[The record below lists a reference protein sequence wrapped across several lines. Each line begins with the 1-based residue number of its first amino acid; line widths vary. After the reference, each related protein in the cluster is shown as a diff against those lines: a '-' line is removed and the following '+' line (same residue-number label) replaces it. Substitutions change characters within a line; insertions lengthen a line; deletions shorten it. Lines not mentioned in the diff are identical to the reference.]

1 MEFLKVVSFVICV
14 VYALIGTVVCFHC
27 DENAVH
33 CFTSLVI
40 QSAFTM
46 IGEKEIRQVYV
57 KDRELYSTNPAIN
70 GPVPIDDI
78 ITADGWNHTRHLITA
93 NGSMPGPSIFI
104 YQNQK
109 ITILVTNQMINEAV
123 TIHWH
128 GIDQL
133 GWPAMDGVAFVSQCP
148 ILPGQTFN
156 YTFQPTFGGSYW
168 YHSHVGNQRDMGMY
182 GAFIVLR
189 KRDPV
194 PFEFQHIVQIQEWNH
209 LYNAMDLLYANVKNE
224 VKSPNSILINGRG
237 ELKNNLAP
245 LEIFHVTKGN
255 RCLLRLIGVG
265 SMHVLLFSIPGLKL
279 NVTETDG
286 FEVVPTVVDK
296 IIIYPAERYDFELDL
311 DYAKEGIYNI
321 TASILSSP
329 NLTIESPI
337 GLGFLSVS
345 NNINPHSKVYEQN
358 IKIRVLNCPFKTFPF
373 EENIICVP
381 VNDLKDRRN
390 VDNGKFVLQNI
401 PKSSENALHFLN
413 FGFPKDRSSINGRIF
428 RWPTVSALTQPSEVD
443 TNCNGC
449 TDEEICHCSHALNL
463 KSGTTIIMVLLNLG
477 TGAAISHPIHMH
489 GHTYEVLKMEFPEV
503 NIDGHFTF
511 TEDIKCSNTLPN
523 MNSSCNNARW
533 RNSSWNDY
541 NKIPGINTVDPLRK
555 DTIVV
560 PYGGYVIIRIE
571 ARNPG
576 VWFMHCH
583 IDKHMVE
590 GMALMLNESFEHIQI
605 PNGLPTCHSYLT
617 KMSGELSATSFPQAS
632 STGSTSILIGFVV
645 FFAALVLLLFGY
657 IIWKKRTAMTTHKQS
672 STNEE
677 YTARYKNTGSED

>member
-1 MEFLKVVSFVICV
+1 
-14 VYALIGTVVCFHC
+14 
-27 DENAVH
+27 
-33 CFTSLVI
+33 
-40 QSAFTM
+40 M
-46 IGEKEIRQVYV
+46 IGEKDIGQVYIQ
-57 KDRELYSTNPAIN
+57 DRAIYSINTAIN

-93 NGSMPGPSIFI
+93 NGSMSGPSFI
-104 YQNQK
+104 SYQNQT
-109 ITILVTNQMINEAV
+109 ITILVTNHMINEAV

-194 PFEFQHIVQIQEWNH
+194 PFELQHIVQIQEWNH
-209 LYNAMDLLYANVKNE
+209 LYNAMDLLYANVKEN
-224 VKSPNSILINGRG
+224 VKYPNSILINGRG
-237 ELKNNLAP
+237 KLKNNLAP
-245 LEIFHVTKGN
+245 LDILHVTKGN
-255 RCLLRLIGVG
+255 RCLLRLIGVS
-265 SMHVLLFSIPGLKL
+265 SMYVLLFAIHGLKL

-286 FEVVPTVVDK
+286 FEVIPTVVDK

-321 TASILSSP
+321 TVSILSSP
-329 NLTIESPI
+329 NLTITPPI
-337 GLGFLSVS
+337 ELGFLNVS
-345 NNINPHSKVYEQN
+345 IKNNGQA
-358 IKIRVLNCPFKTFPF
+358 
-373 EENIICVP
+373 
-381 VNDLKDRRN
+381 KD
-390 VDNGKFVLQNI
+390 I
-401 PKSSENALHFLN
+401 PKSNENALHFLN
-413 FGFPKDRSSINGRIF
+413 FGFPKHHSSINGRIF

-449 TDEEICHCSHALNL
+449 TDEEICHCSHSLNL
-463 KSGTTIIMVLLNLG
+463 KSGSTIIMVLLNLG

-489 GHTYEVLKMEFPEV
+489 GHTNEVLKMEFPEV
-503 NIDGHFTF
+503 TIDGQFTF
-511 TEDIKCSNTLPN
+511 TDDIKCSNTLPN
-523 MNSSCNNARW
+523 MNSSYNNARW

-541 NKIPGINTVDPLRK
+541 NKIPGINTIDPLRK

-590 GMALMLNESFEHIQI
+590 GMALMLNESFEHIQV

-617 KMSGELSATSFPQAS
+617 KMSGELGATSSLQTS
-632 STGSTSILIGFVV
+632 STGKITLS
-645 FFAALVLLLFGY
+645 
-657 IIWKKRTAMTTHKQS
+657 
-672 STNEE
+672 
-677 YTARYKNTGSED
+677 